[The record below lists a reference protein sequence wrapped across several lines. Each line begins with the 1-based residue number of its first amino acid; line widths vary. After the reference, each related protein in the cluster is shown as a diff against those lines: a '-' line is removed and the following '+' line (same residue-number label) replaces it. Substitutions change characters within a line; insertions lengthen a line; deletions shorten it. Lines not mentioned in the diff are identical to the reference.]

1 MSDEMVNEAPVNEA
15 PAEETAGVDEINAE
29 EMKPNTPQQ
38 ESGPETQEE
47 LKEAV
52 KEAVEDGASEKEVR
66 DMIEEFELKVN
77 GKTKKVKVDLN
88 NKDDL
93 KRRLQLAEAGR
104 LAMQEK
110 AELEKLVNEE
120 LMNAQKDPWKFLE
133 QLGLN
138 PDDLAEQR
146 IASKI
151 EELKKSPEQIERE
164 KMQRELEA
172 ARQRLK
178 QIEEEKHQTKMQQ
191 MEEKAAYQLDQEIT
205 DALGKETELPK
216 TKKTVRRI
224 ADAMLWAMDNGY
236 NDVTVADVMPSV
248 KAEIQNELNE
258 FMSAMPEELMEKYIG
273 KKNIDRMRKKRLAA
287 MKKVAKPKV
296 PQTANPKKSQQEASK
311 EVEKMNSKDFFREL
325 AKHGK

>member
-1 MSDEMVNEAPVNEA
+1 MANETPVNEAPV
-15 PAEETAGVDEINAE
+15 EESAGVDEVNSE
-29 EMKPNTPQQ
+29 EMKADLPQQ

-52 KEAVEDGASEKEVR
+52 EEAVKDGASEKEVR

-146 IASKI
+146 IQSKI
-151 EELKKSPEQIERE
+151 EEMKKSPEQLERE

-172 ARQRLK
+172 ARERLK
-178 QIEEEKHQTKMQQ
+178 KIEEEKHTAKMQQ
-191 MEEKAAYQLDQEIT
+191 MEQKAAYQLDQEIT
-205 DALGKETELPK
+205 DALAKETELPK
-216 TKKTVRRI
+216 SKKTVRRI

-236 NDVTVADVMPSV
+236 SDVTVADVIPSV
-248 KAEIQNELNE
+248 KAEIQNELND
-258 FMSAMPEELMEKYIG
+258 FMSSMPEELMEKYIG
-273 KKNIDRMRKKRLAA
+273 RKNIDRLRKKRLAA
-287 MKKVAKPKV
+287 MRKAP
-296 PQTANPKKSQQEASK
+296 KSQVKQVARPKTESESEGPK
-311 EVEKMNSKDFFREL
+311 ERVNSKDFFREL